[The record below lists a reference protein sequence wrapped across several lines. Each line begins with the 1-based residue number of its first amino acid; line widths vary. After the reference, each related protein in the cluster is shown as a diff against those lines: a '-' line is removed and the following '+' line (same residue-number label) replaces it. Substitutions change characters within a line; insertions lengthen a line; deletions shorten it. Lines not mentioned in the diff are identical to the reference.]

1 MIFQQQDFHL
11 FEIKIPQFYKKTKHC
26 LLDIGNHLRKMHLG
40 RRELIV
46 VGDGEIWWDENS
58 MREFSLVGQIGK
70 LPATWGIPPIWKNSE
85 PQDKK

>member
-1 MIFQQQDFHL
+1 M
-11 FEIKIPQFYKKTKHC
+11 
-26 LLDIGNHLRKMHLG
+26 
-40 RRELIV
+40 

-85 PQDKK
+85 PWDKK